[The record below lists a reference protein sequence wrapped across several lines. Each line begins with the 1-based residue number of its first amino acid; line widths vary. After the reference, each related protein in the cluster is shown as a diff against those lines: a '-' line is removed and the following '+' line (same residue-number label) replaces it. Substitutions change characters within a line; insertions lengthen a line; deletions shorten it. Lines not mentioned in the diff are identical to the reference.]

1 MEGPVQ
7 CHDMLYG
14 TARSSLRKENPEKNF
29 KFNSRHQQRKSSA
42 ISINNILR
50 IKVSKLYRTVTS
62 FCRRRRTS
70 ESSTSR
76 NDGAASDNE
85 RLKTVQDHNND
96 KMLERLVTNTGR
108 QIPIESS
115 HQLVRLTGI
124 TVRKDQLCG
133 NDLDEESSDE
143 QQVQHM
149 CSHSS
154 NSTDVKM
161 LAVQTQVDESINY
174 PSTLYKNE
182 ASIEDRNQCKPN
194 ISPPR
199 AGQSQDILALPLVM
213 KAKKNPDPEMSIP
226 SDDLA
231 KNGGPSIIESGSV
244 VEDLKYGV
252 SALSEGRDAPHKTKS
267 HFLSPRQRTR
277 QRPFFYFEQKESV
290 LRHLTSFR
298 NFNRCPQVQS
308 VKKCPQ
314 VSPLWM
320 MSGSEYCYPRFA
332 SEETRSNSL
341 RNCTDTQLSGYEYEE
356 LARVGWFFN
365 RRALVT
371 FCCGMEMPVT
381 PNGHP
386 LDVHL
391 GLSPQCE
398 FARSFLTPAPA
409 ATSREIQT
417 SERQQE
423 DLQELVSGGMTELH
437 FSIPVQATDDVC
449 GASGVSVESYI
460 FNTFP
465 GNFQTGCQESAPGD
479 HWVSD
484 GENYVMSA
492 PTQMSDA
499 SYYESLVTSR
509 TPVDAERWQPFSG
522 NQRESSGQERPAGMM
537 QNSSGNAGRLFMRGN
552 AHNPL
557 GSARL
562 LRDLESETGRRS
574 PPYLPPIDQI
584 NMDGQHGDNYRARY
598 PQFGFP
604 SVRIWTFEGW
614 PHTHAQTPSMLAD
627 AGFFYAGKYNYF
639 FFFFNHICTCM
650 ATLGFTFSFKCS
662 QTKGVDL

>member
-1 MEGPVQ
+1 MDTSSTMAGPVQ

-14 TARSSLRKENPEKNF
+14 TARSSLRMEIPGKNF
-29 KFNSRHQQRKSSA
+29 KFNSQHQQRKSSA
-42 ISINNILR
+42 ITSIR
-50 IKVSKLYRTVTS
+50 MKVSKLYRAATS

-70 ESSTSR
+70 ESSR
-76 NDGAASDNE
+76 NDGPASGDE

-96 KMLERLVTNTGR
+96 KFFERLVTNTGR

-115 HQLVRLTGI
+115 HQLVRLIGI

-143 QQVQHM
+143 QQVQHT

-161 LAVQTQVDESINY
+161 LAVQTQVDESVNY
-174 PSTLYKNE
+174 PSTLYKNV

-194 ISPPR
+194 ISPR
-199 AGQSQDILALPLVM
+199 QAGQSQDILALPLAT
-213 KAKKNPDPEMSIP
+213 KAKKNPGPEMSIP

-231 KNGGPSIIESGSV
+231 KNGGPSTIESGSV

-252 SALSEGRDAPHKTKS
+252 SALSEGLDALHKG

-277 QRPFFYFEQKESV
+277 QRPFYHFEQKESV
-290 LRHLTSFR
+290 VRYLTSFS

-308 VKKCPQ
+308 VKKRPQ
-314 VSPLWM
+314 VSPQWM

-332 SEETRSNSL
+332 SENARSNSL
-341 RNCTDTQLSGYEYEE
+341 RNCTDPQLSGYEYEE

-386 LDVHL
+386 LDVHI

-398 FARSFLTPAPA
+398 FARSLLTPAPA
-409 ATSREIQT
+409 ATSQEIQT

-423 DLQELVSGGMTELH
+423 DLQELASGGVTELH
-437 FSIPVQATDDVC
+437 FSIPVQATDDDC

-484 GENYVMSA
+484 GENYVTSA
-492 PTQMSDA
+492 PTQTSNA

-509 TPVDAERWQPFSG
+509 TPIDAEQWQPFSG
-522 NQRESSGQERPAGMM
+522 NQRDSSGQERPAGMM

-557 GSARL
+557 GNARL

-614 PHTHAQTPSMLAD
+614 PRTHAQTPSMLAD
-627 AGFFYAGKYNYF
+627 AGFFYAGKYNSF
-639 FFFFNHICTCM
+639 FF
-650 ATLGFTFSFKCS
+650 SFLITHVRVWLHWGSPSSAVKL
-662 QTKGVDL
+662 KEYR

>member
-7 CHDMLYG
+7 CYYMLHG
-14 TARSSLRKENPEKNF
+14 TAQSSLRMENPGKNF
-29 KFNSRHQQRKSSA
+29 KFNSRHQQRRSSA
-42 ISINNILR
+42 ITNFR
-50 IKVSKLYRTVTS
+50 IKVLKLYRTATS

-70 ESSTSR
+70 ESSASR
-76 NDGAASDNE
+76 NDRPASDND

-133 NDLDEESSDE
+133 NDLDGESSDE
-143 QQVQHM
+143 QQVQHT

-161 LAVQTQVDESINY
+161 LAVQTQVDESVNY
-174 PSTLYKNE
+174 PSTLYKNV

-194 ISPPR
+194 ISPR
-199 AGQSQDILALPLVM
+199 QAGQSQDILALPLAM
-213 KAKKNPDPEMSIP
+213 KAKKHPGPEMSIP

-231 KNGGPSIIESGSV
+231 KTGGPSIIESGSV

-252 SALSEGRDAPHKTKS
+252 SALSEGRDALHKG

-277 QRPFFYFEQKESV
+277 QRPFYHFEQKESV
-290 LRHLTSFR
+290 LRYLTSFW

-341 RNCTDTQLSGYEYEE
+341 RNCTDPQLSGYEYEE

-386 LDVHL
+386 LDVHV

-398 FARSFLTPAPA
+398 FARSLLTPAPA

-423 DLQELVSGGMTELH
+423 DLQELASGGVTELH
-437 FSIPVQATDDVC
+437 FSIPVQVTDDDC

-465 GNFQTGCQESAPGD
+465 GNFQTGCQESTPGD

-484 GENYVMSA
+484 GENYVTSA

-537 QNSSGNAGRLFMRGN
+537 QNSSGNAGRLFMRGS

-557 GSARL
+557 GNARL
-562 LRDLESETGRRS
+562 LRDPESETGRRS

-627 AGFFYAGKYNYF
+627 AGFFYAGKYNSF
-639 FFFFNHICTCM
+639 FFFLLF
-650 ATLGFTFSFKCS
+650 
-662 QTKGVDL
+662 